1 MKFWTT
7 PVWGY
12 ENLHPPAV
20 EPPAFQPHHHPPPQ
34 LRRQLRQLT
43 QHRPRKGVA
52 GQATEVREKIGDQL
66 ETKGLGVWFWNSSRY
81 LSNEWKW
88 WKRPWFFFPRFE
100 VWTVWNSQKVSGK
113 LIEKWWKMLME
124 KWWRMLMKNRMEM
137 TKKKPSLV
145 DEVGKNKRPW
155 LGWEI
160 WKKKDFDWWIWSGY
174 DLVWNDRNDGAKG
187 SDWMRI
193 PLTTV
198 SGF

>member
-12 ENLHPPAV
+12 KNLHPPAV

-34 LRRQLRQLT
+34 LRRQLRQLQLLT

-137 TKKKPSLV
+137 TKKNLHWWMRWERTKGLDL
-145 DEVGKNKRPW
+145 DEKFGKRKI
-155 LGWEI
+155 LTGGY
-160 WKKKDFDWWIWSGY
+160 DLDMIWSGMIEMMERKEVTGCASH
-174 DLVWNDRNDGAKG
+174 L
-187 SDWMRI
+187 
-193 PLTTV
+193 LL
-198 SGF
+198 